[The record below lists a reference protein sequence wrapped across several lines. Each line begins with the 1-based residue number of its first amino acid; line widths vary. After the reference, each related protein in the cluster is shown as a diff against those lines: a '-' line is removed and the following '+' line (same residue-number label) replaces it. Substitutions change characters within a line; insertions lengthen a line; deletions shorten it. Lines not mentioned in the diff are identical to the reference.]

1 MCDGVESSCG
11 IHPKPSPGFR
21 LVAGL
26 AAFLVG
32 LVQPLSAWLAVHCL
46 LITSFW
52 PTAAFAEAPVVIGAI
67 QYQKRFLTCVSEI
80 SADDLRNTPHS
91 NERLTVVVLEH
102 RQFMEMRDA
111 FHLHKTRLAF
121 SSLAARRIYLSSR
134 VFSDHETL
142 LRCITHELG
151 HFATQSAY
159 EDHAERAAERIRQRA
174 RQICWSGT
182 Q

>member
-1 MCDGVESSCG
+1 MCDGVDSTCATQR
-11 IHPKPSPGFR
+11 KPTGFR
-21 LVAGL
+21 LAREV
-26 AAFLVG
+26 AAFVARTHPTG
-32 LVQPLSAWLAVHCL
+32 AWLAVHYL
-46 LITSFW
+46 LISSFW
-52 PTAAFAEAPVVIGAI
+52 TTAVSAQSPVIIGAT
-67 QYQKRFLTCVSEI
+67 QHQEQFLTCVAEI

-91 NERLTVVVLEH
+91 NERLTVVILEH
-102 RQFMEMRDA
+102 GRFLELRA
-111 FHLHKTRLAF
+111 NFHLHKTRLAF

-134 VFSDHETL
+134 VLRDSETF

-174 RQICWSGT
+174 RQICGSAI

>member
-1 MCDGVESSCG
+1 MSDGVMLSCATQR
-11 IHPKPSPGFR
+11 PSPGF
-21 LVAGL
+21 GL
-26 AAFLVG
+26 AREVAAFPVTRG
-32 LVQPLSAWLAVHCL
+32 RPPRAWLAVHWL
-46 LITSFW
+46 VISSFW
-52 PTAAFAEAPVVIGAI
+52 PTAVFAEAPVIIGAD
-67 QYQKRFLTCVSEI
+67 QQQQQFLTCVAEVPE
-80 SADDLRNTPHS
+80 DDLRNTRHS

-102 RQFMEMRDA
+102 WQFMEMRDA

-134 VFSDHETL
+134 VFRDHETL

-151 HFATQSAY
+151 HFATQRAY

-174 RQICWSGT
+174 RQICGSAI